1 MQQFSFKQLVRT
13 VLKFWYIPLVLAL
26 IGGFLSQRYAEK
38 KYEPAYT
45 AKTTILVKPRTE
57 NSNHLQQQIDGEL
70 SLMGT
75 YRDLINS
82 DKVMT
87 RVHKNLKSVED
98 YQDSIANLKKQVTV
112 ETATDSLMMHIQV
125 TGRSKQLAVKQANTV
140 AAVFKK
146 QIRTVSENSQA
157 TLMTKAQ
164 TKNISASKFS
174 GKKAIVYGVLLG
186 GVIGILVELVL
197 GGLLKRK

>member
-1 MQQFSFKQLVRT
+1 MQPFSLKQLVQT
-13 VLKFWYIPLVLAL
+13 ILKFWYIPLVLAL
-26 IGGFLSQRYAEK
+26 VGGFLSQRYAEN
-38 KYEPAYT
+38 KYQPAYT